1 VSPADADH
9 GDQQPPELP
18 DGPFPPDA
26 AHDLVQH
33 FTTLAEA
40 IPQLV
45 WSTDR
50 DGLCDYVN
58 GVWCSYTGGGLE
70 LAGGNGWL
78 GLVHAEDVERTRQ
91 CWQDAVA
98 GKAPYDLEYRLRGGD
113 GDYRWM
119 LVRGRAIRNR
129 DGEATR
135 WIGTC
140 TDIHQTRQAADHNAM
155 LSRELGH
162 RIKNIFAVIGGLIG
176 LTSRNRPEFADI
188 AQDLQKRVLAL
199 GRAHDFVRPHSEESR
214 RPFPPG
220 SLTGMLGELLSPYR
234 APDGAAADEQRVVIH
249 GDDIAIDDRSA
260 TPLALAFHELAT
272 NAAKYGALSV
282 PHGTVRIGITPGDS
296 TVELAWSEH
305 GGPPPRAPVQ
315 PGFGASLIDL
325 SIRLQLDGTF
335 AYDWTG
341 HGLRFVATIPRR
353 TIIRG

>member
-1 VSPADADH
+1 MSSAGADH
-9 GDQQPPELP
+9 GGQHQGPSPEGASGS
-18 DGPFPPDA
+18 DF
-26 AHDLVQH
+26 AHDLVQR

-50 DGLCDYVN
+50 HGRCDYVN

-98 GKAPYDLEYRLRGGD
+98 GKASYDLEYRLRGGD
-113 GDYRWM
+113 GHYRWM
-119 LVRGRAIRNR
+119 LVRGRAIHDR

-199 GRAHDFVRPHSEESR
+199 GRAHDFVRPHSEESQ

-234 APDGAAADEQRVVIH
+234 AADDEMRVIIH
-249 GDDIAIDDRSA
+249 GDDVAIDDRSA

-282 PHGTVRIGITPGDS
+282 SEGTVRIGITASDGA
-296 TVELAWSEH
+296 VELAWSEH
-305 GGPPPRAPVQ
+305 GGPPPRPPVQ
-315 PGFGASLIDL
+315 PGFGANLIDL
-325 SIRLQLDGTF
+325 SIRHQLDGAF
-335 AYDWTG
+335 AYDWTEQ
-341 HGLRFVATIPRR
+341 GLRFGATIPRR
-353 TIIRG
+353 TIARG